1 MIRAN
6 NIAELFDF
14 IKKNRKLNNLT
25 LNISK
30 KGIVQ
35 TNEKGK
41 ADIVIKNNSIVFNVK
56 IDPIL
61 RQSCE
66 IILPLIRK
74 KDRNFIGQ
82 IGQSLD
88 AKIALNNGNSH
99 YINEKESI
107 TYLHCLRSISDG
119 VLVGVNTIIKDNPLL
134 TTRKIKGQNP
144 TRLIIDPSLKLTNKY
159 KIFKDK
165 NTNIVFTTS
174 NKTKNLNNTTIVK
187 LPKKDFTLGVFKL
200 SSLSR
205 RYLISSS
212 YPSNLDVTNS
222 ISLASAKPS
231 TTSSNPS
238 IRPVNEYQP
247 AIPVDRTVTRAMIF
261 WIDNP
266 NFLFFISSI
275 ADSASTTFFFAI
287 LQLQVYC

>member
-1 MIRAN
+1 MIKAN

-14 IKKNRKLNNLT
+14 IKKNRKSNTLN

-30 KGIVQ
+30 KGIIK
-35 TNEKGK
+35 TNLKSVS
-41 ADIVIKNNSIVFNVK
+41 DITVKNNSILFNVK

-66 IILPLIRK
+66 ILLPLIRK
-74 KDRNFIGQ
+74 KERVFIGQ

-187 LPKKDFTLGVFKL
+187 LPKKDFTLSVYKFLKKTSLKYILIEGGPTTLSHFIEQNLINYMQFIISPTLIGSGINSVKL
-200 SSLSR
+200 KPITNLKKAIR
-205 RYLISSS
+205 RK
-212 YPSNLDVTNS
+212 SNFAKLGKEIIATLDFNS
-222 ISLASAKPS
+222 
-231 TTSSNPS
+231 
-238 IRPVNEYQP
+238 
-247 AIPVDRTVTRAMIF
+247 
-261 WIDNP
+261 
-266 NFLFFISSI
+266 
-275 ADSASTTFFFAI
+275 
-287 LQLQVYC
+287 

>member
-1 MIRAN
+1 MIKAN

-14 IKKNRKLNNLT
+14 IKKNRKSNT
-25 LNISK
+25 LNLKISK
-30 KGIVQ
+30 KGIIK
-35 TNEKGK
+35 TNLKSVS
-41 ADIVIKNNSIVFNVK
+41 DITVKNNSILFHLK

-66 IILPLIRK
+66 ILLPLIRK
-74 KDRNFIGQ
+74 KDRVFIGQ

-187 LPKKDFTLGVFKL
+187 LPKKDFTLSVYKFLKK
-200 SSLSR
+200 SSLKYILIEGGPTTLSHFIEQNLINYMQFIISPTLIGSGINSVKLKPITNLKKAIR
-205 RYLISSS
+205 RK
-212 YPSNLDVTNS
+212 SNFAKLGKEIVATLDFNS
-222 ISLASAKPS
+222 
-231 TTSSNPS
+231 
-238 IRPVNEYQP
+238 
-247 AIPVDRTVTRAMIF
+247 
-261 WIDNP
+261 
-266 NFLFFISSI
+266 
-275 ADSASTTFFFAI
+275 
-287 LQLQVYC
+287 

>member
-1 MIRAN
+1 MINAN

-14 IKKNRKLNNLT
+14 IKKNRKSNTLN

-30 KGIVQ
+30 KGIIK
-35 TNEKGK
+35 TNLKRVS
-41 ADIVIKNNSIVFNVK
+41 DITVKNNSILFNVK
-56 IDPIL
+56 INPIL
-61 RQSCE
+61 KQSCE
-66 IILPLIRK
+66 IALPLIRK
-74 KDRNFIGQ
+74 KDRVFIGQ

-144 TRLIIDPSLKLTNKY
+144 IRLIIDPSLRLTNKY

-187 LPKKDFTLGVFKL
+187 FPKKNFTLSIYKFLKK
-200 SSLSR
+200 SSLKYILIEGGPTTLSHFIEQNLIN
-205 RYLISSS
+205 YMQFIISPTLIGSGISSVKLK
-212 YPSNLDVTNS
+212 PITNLKKAIRRKSNFVKLGKEIVATLDFNS
-222 ISLASAKPS
+222 
-231 TTSSNPS
+231 
-238 IRPVNEYQP
+238 
-247 AIPVDRTVTRAMIF
+247 
-261 WIDNP
+261 
-266 NFLFFISSI
+266 
-275 ADSASTTFFFAI
+275 
-287 LQLQVYC
+287 

>member
-14 IKKNRKLNNLT
+14 IKKNRKSNTLN

-30 KGIVQ
+30 KGIIK
-35 TNEKGK
+35 TNLKSVS
-41 ADIVIKNNSIVFNVK
+41 DITVKNNSILFNVK

-66 IILPLIRK
+66 IALPLIRK
-74 KDRNFIGQ
+74 KDRVFIGQ

-187 LPKKDFTLGVFKL
+187 LPKKDFTLGVYKFLKK
-200 SSLSR
+200 SSLKYILIEGGPTTLSHFIEQNLINYMQFIISPTLIGSGINSVKLKPITNLKKAIR
-205 RYLISSS
+205 RK
-212 YPSNLDVTNS
+212 SNFAKLGKEIVATLDFNS
-222 ISLASAKPS
+222 
-231 TTSSNPS
+231 
-238 IRPVNEYQP
+238 
-247 AIPVDRTVTRAMIF
+247 
-261 WIDNP
+261 
-266 NFLFFISSI
+266 
-275 ADSASTTFFFAI
+275 
-287 LQLQVYC
+287 